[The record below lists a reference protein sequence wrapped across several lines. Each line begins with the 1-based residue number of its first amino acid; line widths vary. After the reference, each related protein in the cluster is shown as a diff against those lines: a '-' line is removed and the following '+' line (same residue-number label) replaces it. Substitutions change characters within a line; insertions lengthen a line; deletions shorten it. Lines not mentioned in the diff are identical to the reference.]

1 MSVTVPVD
9 LGARS
14 YEISIG
20 NGLIDTAGSVLGDA
34 LSGVQRAV
42 VVTDATVGPLWL
54 ERLRLGLGNAVALDV
69 LTVPAGESTKSW
81 PVLADLIDRLLAL
94 KPDRKTMLIALGGGV
109 IGDLTGFVAAVT
121 LRGLNFIQIP
131 TTLLAQ
137 VDSSVGGKT
146 AINTA
151 AGKNLVGAFHQPRHV
166 LIDVDCLT
174 TLVRRERLAGYAEVV
189 KYGVL
194 GDADFFT
201 WLEEHGLAVID
212 GDPAAR
218 IEAVRRSCNAK
229 ARIVSSDERE
239 DGDRALLNLGHTF
252 GHALEAATGFGDRL
266 LHGEGVAI
274 GMVVAL
280 ALSEKLLGCPHSD
293 RLRLCRHLTT
303 VGLPVSPTAV
313 GLSVSDI
320 PLLIDRMGQDKK
332 VLNGGL
338 TFILARHLGKAV
350 VQRDVPVPL
359 VVEVLE
365 ESFNIGYD
373 LTK

>member
-1 MSVTVPVD
+1 MVGIAIISTKYID
-9 LGARS
+9 L
-14 YEISIG
+14 SIG
-20 NGLIDTAGSVLGDA
+20 KNSVAIDSES
-34 LSGVQRAV
+34 LSSGIYF
-42 VVTDATVGPLWL
+42 ATISSSKTKIVKKDEKEQG
-54 ERLRLGLGNAVALDV
+54 ER
-69 LTVPAGESTKSW
+69 K
-81 PVLADLIDRLLAL
+81 
-94 KPDRKTMLIALGGGV
+94 K
-109 IGDLTGFVAAVT
+109 
-121 LRGLNFIQIP
+121 LNF
-131 TTLLAQ
+131 
-137 VDSSVGGKT
+137 
-146 AINTA
+146 
-151 AGKNLVGAFHQPRHV
+151 
-166 LIDVDCLT
+166 
-174 TLVRRERLAGYAEVV
+174 
-189 KYGVL
+189 
-194 GDADFFT
+194 
-201 WLEEHGLAVID
+201 
-212 GDPAAR
+212 
-218 IEAVRRSCNAK
+218 
-229 ARIVSSDERE
+229 
-239 DGDRALLNLGHTF
+239 GHTF